1 MPTKYKRV
9 LVKLSGEALSDREH
23 DAILGA
29 YNLNKVSQAIKDM
42 VDLGVQVC
50 IVVGA
55 GNIWRGR
62 LAESIGIERST
73 ADYMGMLGTIINSL
87 ALQSALENNGM
98 DTRVMTSIEMR
109 QIAEPY
115 IKRKAERHL
124 EKGRVIIFGGG
135 TGNPYFTT
143 DTTAALRANELNC
156 DAILMAKNGVDGVYS
171 ADPRKNKDAVLFK
184 ELTYKEM
191 LNKEL
196 EVMDNT
202 AVSLCMHTNIELR
215 VFNMADYFNFHRV
228 IMGEEIGTTIKKGEE
243 KWKTILF

>member
-87 ALQSALENNGM
+87 ALQSALENNGI

-228 IMGEEIGTTIKKGEE
+228 IMGEEIGTTIKKGE
-243 KWKTILF
+243 

>member
-29 YNLNKVSQAIKDM
+29 YNLNKVSHAIKDM

-98 DTRVMTSIEMR
+98 DTRVMTSIEVR

-124 EKGRVIIFGGG
+124 EKGRVVIFGAGS
-135 TGNPYFTT
+135 GNPYFST
-143 DTTAALRANELNC
+143 DTAAALRAAEIEA
-156 DAILMAKNGVDGVYS
+156 DVILLAKNVDGVYDKDPNKF
-171 ADPRKNKDAVLFK
+171 ADAKKYDT
-184 ELTYKEM
+184 LTYMEVIEQG
-191 LNKEL
+191 LQ
-196 EVMDNT
+196 VMDTT
-202 AVSLCMHTNIELR
+202 ATTLCMDNNIPIL
-215 VFNMADYFNFHRV
+215 VFGLEGDGNIKRAML
-228 IMGEEIGTTIKKGEE
+228 GEKIGTIVSKK
-243 KWKTILF
+243 

>member
-1 MPTKYKRV
+1 MSTKYKRV

-228 IMGEEIGTTIKKGEE
+228 IMGEEIGTTIKKGE
-243 KWKTILF
+243 